1 MPPTRKNPTPAAA
14 PVAQSNT
21 HDTILDAIRILLDA
35 SWKTAGIQAGAEIAS
50 VGQAVR
56 LLVPII
62 APGSQGPDDRCCSDS
77 IVFPY

>member
-35 SWKTAGIQAGAEIAS
+35 SSKTASDPAGAIAS

-62 APGSQGPDDRCCSDS
+62 APGSQGPDDGGGTRL
-77 IVFPY
+77 PGR